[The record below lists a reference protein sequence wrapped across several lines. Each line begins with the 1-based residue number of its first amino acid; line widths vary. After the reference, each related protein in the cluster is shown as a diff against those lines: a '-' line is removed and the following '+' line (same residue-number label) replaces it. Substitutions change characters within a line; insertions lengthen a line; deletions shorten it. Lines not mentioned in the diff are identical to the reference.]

1 MIYVQENSSLI
12 TSKMLPSSKWK
23 LTENLVEYSTDSQ
36 MKAQFDRKI
45 LLDDPKPRDVMH
57 SIRPTLIIDSIL
69 EPTLPEPGRE
79 NPRTL
84 ASNPLMFLRPNI
96 KRARH
101 HAAEKGCLCTVVGLR
116 DSHHRELVIPDSC
129 VREQYP
135 RPKPARLLFSENPGR
150 VYTWDKVLED
160 HVLIFPQ
167 PFLVAAKWP
176 AKEYEPAM
184 ALCRD
189 RLQTRLYYSLYDSGR
204 FTEMAQLY
212 STPSS
217 EWSASGHPYFGE
229 PSRNSELGRVTEAM
243 HGLETLLR
251 TGFAG
256 HPCAEESIPVYAAA
270 DRVTLRVPVLKN
282 CEGKKGFVEF
292 VLTNLFRPFVTEG
305 RGLVLCPVCLLRA
318 SGDRFE
324 PVFLS
329 RSEYPQH
336 WESEHYSSLVAVGV
350 FSATQLHT
358 RIFMGNL
365 LYQQVLLYRGARDTL
380 EGCAICPKFA
390 EEYLVEENF
399 TDVLAKVVK
408 SGQPS
413 DLEVAMLDEE
423 DSMDEVME
431 ISQPEDRTPS
441 IPAGRFLP
449 KKNSRS

>member
-1 MIYVQENSSLI
+1 
-12 TSKMLPSSKWK
+12 
-23 LTENLVEYSTDSQ
+23 
-36 MKAQFDRKI
+36 
-45 LLDDPKPRDVMH
+45 
-57 SIRPTLIIDSIL
+57 
-69 EPTLPEPGRE
+69 
-79 NPRTL
+79 
-84 ASNPLMFLRPNI
+84 
-96 KRARH
+96 
-101 HAAEKGCLCTVVGLR
+101 
-116 DSHHRELVIPDSC
+116 
-129 VREQYP
+129 
-135 RPKPARLLFSENPGR
+135 
-150 VYTWDKVLED
+150 
-160 HVLIFPQ
+160 
-167 PFLVAAKWP
+167 
-176 AKEYEPAM
+176 
-184 ALCRD
+184 
-189 RLQTRLYYSLYDSGR
+189 
-204 FTEMAQLY
+204 
-212 STPSS
+212 
-217 EWSASGHPYFGE
+217 
-229 PSRNSELGRVTEAM
+229 M

-305 RGLVLCPVCLLRA
+305 RGLVLCPVCLLQT

-365 LYQQVLLYRGARDTL
+365 LYQQVLIYRGARDTL
-380 EGCAICPKFA
+380 EGCPICPKIA